1 MWLPDVAPLRTP
13 QDDLDT
19 PTIPR
24 KPQRNPAAASLHRK
38 SRSEPCAGGQ
48 EGGEPNEA
56 IMPSPAT

>member
-1 MWLPDVAPLRTP
+1 MP

-38 SRSEPCAGGQ
+38 SRSEPSGYAGGQ
-48 EGGEPNEA
+48 EEGEPDQA
-56 IMPSPAT
+56 SPFELAAY